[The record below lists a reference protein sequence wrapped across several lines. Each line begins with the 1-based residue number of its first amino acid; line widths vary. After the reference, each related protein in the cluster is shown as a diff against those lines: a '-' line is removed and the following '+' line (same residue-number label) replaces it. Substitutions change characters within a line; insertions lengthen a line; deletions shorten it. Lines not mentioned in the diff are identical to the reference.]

1 MYHTHTQV
9 YMYVRDSARGELT
22 RVEGHGLP
30 TESKKG
36 TFSLSYFFFFAVR
49 MMPPLVSPSD
59 DGLFLH
65 THKDHRKDPYGSPY
79 LSGDPRSENQ

>member
-36 TFSLSYFFFFAVR
+36 TFSLSYFFFCR
-49 MMPPLVSPSD
+49 
-59 DGLFLH
+59 
-65 THKDHRKDPYGSPY
+65 
-79 LSGDPRSENQ
+79 ENDATLGVAE